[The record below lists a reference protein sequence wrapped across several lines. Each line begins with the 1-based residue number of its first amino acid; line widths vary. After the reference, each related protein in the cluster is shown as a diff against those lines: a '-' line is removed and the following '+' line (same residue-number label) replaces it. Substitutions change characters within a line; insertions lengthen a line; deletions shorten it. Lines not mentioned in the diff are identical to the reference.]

1 MPMYQNLSVQ
11 LLDVSKKIGTRV
23 LFEGLNI
30 VVNPGQCLAITGPN
44 GSGKSTL
51 LKIIAGLG
59 QPTTGSI
66 QVLGDGRQLDIEER
80 RACLGLISPEIILY
94 ADLTGIENILFFTR
108 LRGLRCS
115 QNQLEEYCQT
125 VGLTIYKDQ
134 LVRTY
139 STGMR
144 QRLKFALMLAMQP
157 LLWLLDE
164 PSSNLDAEGKILV
177 AQMISNGL
185 AQKVTVVIATNEPG
199 EAEHADYKLELV

>member
-1 MPMYQNLSVQ
+1 MYRDISVK
-11 LLDVSKKIGTRV
+11 LVDVSKSIGTRV
-23 LFEGLNI
+23 LFTGINL
-30 VVNPGQCLAITGPN
+30 VVNAGQCLAITGPN

-51 LKIIAGLG
+51 LKIIAGLN
-59 QPTTGSI
+59 QPTTGTI
-66 QVLGDGRQLDIEER
+66 QIISNNKQFDAEER

-94 ADLTGIENILFFTR
+94 ADLTGRENILFFTR
-108 LRGLRCS
+108 LRKIRCNEH
-115 QNQLEEYCQT
+115 QIEGYCQK
-125 VGLTIYKDQ
+125 VGLSIDKDQ

-164 PSSNLDAEGKILV
+164 PSSNLDADGKRLI

-185 AQKVTVVIATNEPG
+185 EQNAAIIIATNEPW
-199 EAEHADYKLELV
+199 EAEHADYKIELA

>member
-1 MPMYQNLSVQ
+1 MYRDISVK
-11 LLDVSKKIGTRV
+11 LVDVSKSIGTRV
-23 LFEGLNI
+23 LFTGINL
-30 VVNPGQCLAITGPN
+30 VVNAGQCLVITGPN

-51 LKIIAGLG
+51 LKIIAGLN
-59 QPTTGSI
+59 QPTTGAI
-66 QVLGDGRQLDIEER
+66 QIISNNKQFDAEER

-94 ADLTGIENILFFTR
+94 ADLTGRENILFFTR
-108 LRGLRCS
+108 LRKIRCNEH
-115 QNQLEEYCQT
+115 QIEGYCQK
-125 VGLTIYKDQ
+125 VGLAIDKDQ

-164 PSSNLDAEGKILV
+164 PSSNLDADGKRLI

-185 AQKVTVVIATNEPG
+185 EQNAAIIIATNEPW
-199 EAEHADYKLELV
+199 EAEHADYKIELA